1 MIYLTK
7 KGQERITNW
16 RKEKN
21 LKIQDFYEIEEE
33 MSFHFKDVK
42 ENTYVLY
49 DIGRKN
55 KLVLKN
61 EEDFLEK
68 REFLKNEEIEKNGG
82 SVVYSLD
89 KIKKVFESLK
99 TNMDFEQWLK
109 IQKLFI
115 EM

>member
-1 MIYLTK
+1 MIYLTE

-16 RKEKN
+16 REEKN

-55 KLVLKN
+55 KLVLKKGKDFI
-61 EEDFLEK
+61 EE
-68 REFLKNEEIEKNGG
+68 REFLKNEEIENGG
-82 SVVYSLD
+82 SVVYSLNEV
-89 KIKKVFESLK
+89 KKVFESLK